1 MVRPVEIAICRVMSE
16 ESPPARTTAIEIAS
30 LQVGVLV
37 IFSFKGPR
45 KLESMELV
53 RPGNRKIGI
62 DVALEIVALGSIG

>member
-1 MVRPVEIAICRVMSE
+1 MVRPVEIAIYRVMSE

-45 KLESMELV
+45 EL
-53 RPGNRKIGI
+53 
-62 DVALEIVALGSIG
+62 